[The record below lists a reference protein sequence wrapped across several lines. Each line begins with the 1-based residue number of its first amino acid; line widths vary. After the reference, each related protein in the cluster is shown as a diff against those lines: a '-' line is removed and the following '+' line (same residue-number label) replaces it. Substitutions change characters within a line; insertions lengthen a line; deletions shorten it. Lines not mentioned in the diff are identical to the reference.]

1 MAVHRQQVRTGT
13 DVGGETSDPWER
25 FGARV
30 RAAREK
36 TGVSPEEVT
45 EHSLFSVR
53 TLYLIEEG
61 SHVPD
66 LGAAIV
72 LDEKLDA
79 EGVLLDAWAQTR
91 ITTSLQ
97 AGADIFALTE
107 QVDQMRYYA
116 PLVLPDPFLT
126 EEYARALTRVE
137 RPMEARLVLRDRPR
151 VRRVSST
158 SYGPPFHCLVVDEA
172 ALTRVV
178 SDARTMRDQLQH
190 LRMLATSEAVT
201 VQVVPDDLPHHPG
214 LRGAFW
220 TLSFSPR
227 HTLAYTPHPRGPG
240 HTVTDAKQIKG
251 YADLFA
257 TLQSVAL
264 SAQASLRLIEEAAKR
279 FEEPPK
285 RQAIT
290 AGSGTDGLPSLIN
303 EPAKSRN
310 R

>member
-1 MAVHRQQVRTGT
+1 MGG
-13 DVGGETSDPWER
+13 VGSDPWVR

-30 RAAREK
+30 RVAREK
-36 TGVSPEEVT
+36 AGVSPEEVT

-53 TLYLIEEG
+53 TLGLIEEG

-72 LDEKLDA
+72 LDEKLEA

-107 QVDQMRYYA
+107 QVNQMRYYA

-126 EEYARALTRVE
+126 EEYARALNRVE
-137 RPMEARLVLRDRPR
+137 RPMETRLVIRDRPR

-172 ALTRVV
+172 ALARVV
-178 SDARTMRDQLQH
+178 SDARTTHDQLRH
-190 LRMLATSEAVT
+190 LCKLAASETVI
-201 VQVVPDDLPHHPG
+201 VQVVPDGLPHHPG
-214 LRGAFW
+214 LRGASW

-251 YADLFA
+251 DTDLFA

-290 AGSGTDGLPSLIN
+290 AGSGTGGTHSLIT
-303 EPAKSRN
+303 EPAASRN